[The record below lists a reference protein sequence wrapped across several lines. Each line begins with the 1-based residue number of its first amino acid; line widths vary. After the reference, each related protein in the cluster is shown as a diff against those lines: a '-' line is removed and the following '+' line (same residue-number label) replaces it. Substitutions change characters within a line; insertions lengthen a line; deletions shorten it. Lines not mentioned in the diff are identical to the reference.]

1 MSQTW
6 SRRGFTKALL
16 AAGGAATV
24 GLPFLESLAPRR
36 AYAQGKPATR
46 LIFFYVPNGIQAAD
60 FRPKA
65 IGDAYAITP
74 ILKPLEAL
82 RADFSVISGLENAPG
97 KPDGPGDH
105 ASGTSSFITCA
116 HANKSETDIKL
127 GMSADQI
134 AAARL
139 GKQTRLPSLELGIDG
154 GSSAGGCDSG
164 YGCAYTRNISW
175 SGPSTPLPKM
185 TNPQLVFDRLFT
197 GYDPSA
203 SAAELAKR
211 KAYKKSVL
219 DLVLGDA
226 QSLSTKLGKSDRV
239 KLDEYLT
246 GVRELETQIGSNME
260 EASCEPGTR
269 PADKLPY
276 AAHVKM
282 MCDLMVMAMQCDV
295 TRIFTFMIGNGL
307 SGRTYPDLG
316 ITRGHHEISHHGMN
330 PDNLAQLTKIAT
342 WEMEQLG
349 YLLGKMK
356 GIEDGPGSSVL
367 YNSAVFLSSDIS
379 DGDRHNHDEMPV
391 ILAGHGGGALKPGR
405 HIAYDRAKKSKVSN
419 VLVSMLAAAG
429 VDAPVGDS
437 SGKNTD
443 V

>member
-1 MSQTW
+1 MSQTF
-6 SRRGFTKALL
+6 SRRGFSRALL
-16 AAGGAATV
+16 AGGAATV

-36 AYAQGKPATR
+36 TQAQDKPTTR
-46 LIFFYVPNGIQAAD
+46 LLFFYVPNGIQPND
-60 FRPKA
+60 FRPKS
-65 IGDAYAITP
+65 IGADYAITP

-97 KPDGPGDH
+97 RPDGQGDH
-105 ASGTSSFITCA
+105 ASGTSAFITCA
-116 HANKSETDIKL
+116 HANKSETAIKL
-127 GMSADQI
+127 GVSADQI
-134 AAARL
+134 AAAQI
-139 GKQTRLPSLELGIDG
+139 GKLTRLPSLELGIDG

-175 SGPSTPLPKM
+175 SGPSTPMPKM
-185 TNPQLVFDRLFT
+185 TNPQLVFDRLFM
-197 GYDPSA
+197 GYDAGA
-203 SAAELAKR
+203 SAAETAKR

-219 DLVLGDA
+219 DLVLGQA
-226 QSLSTKLGKSDRV
+226 QGLSTKLGKSDRD
-239 KLDEYLT
+239 KLDEYLS
-246 GVRELETQIGSNME
+246 GVRELETQIGSGMAA
-260 EASCEPGTR
+260 ASCEPGAR

-282 MCDLMVMAMQCDV
+282 MCDLMVLAMQCDV

-342 WEMEQLG
+342 WEMQQLA
-349 YLLGKMK
+349 YLLDKMK
-356 GIEDGPGSSVL
+356 KTSDGAGKDLL

-391 ILAGHGGGALKPGR
+391 ILAGHGGGALSPGR
-405 HIAYDRAKKSKVSN
+405 HIVYERSKKTKVSN
-419 VLVSMLAAAG
+419 LLVTMLGTAG
-429 VDAPVGDS
+429 VEAAVGDS

>member
-1 MSQTW
+1 M
-6 SRRGFTKALL
+6 
-16 AAGGAATV
+16 

-36 AYAQGKPATR
+36 THAQDKPPTR
-46 LIFFYVPNGIQAAD
+46 LLFFYVPNGIQPAD
-60 FRPKA
+60 FRPKTT
-65 IGDAYAITP
+65 GEAYAITP
-74 ILKPLEAL
+74 ILKPLESL

-97 KPDGPGDH
+97 RPDGAGDH

-116 HANKSETDIKL
+116 HANKSETDIRL
-127 GMSADQI
+127 GVSADQI
-134 AAARL
+134 AAAQI

-197 GYDPSA
+197 GYDPGA

-226 QSLSTKLGKSDRV
+226 QSLSMKLGKSDRV
-239 KLDEYLT
+239 KLDEYLS
-246 GVRELETQIGSNME
+246 GVRELETQIGSNMDA
-260 EASCEPGTR
+260 ASCGPGAR
-269 PADKLPY
+269 PVDKLPY
-276 AAHVKM
+276 PAHVKM
-282 MCDLMVMAMQCDV
+282 MCDLMVLAMQCDV

-307 SGRTYPDLG
+307 SGRTYPELG
-316 ITRGHHEISHHGMN
+316 ITRGHHEISHHGMS
-330 PDNLAQLTKIAT
+330 PDNLAALTKIAT
-342 WEMEQLG
+342 WEMEQLA

-356 GIEDGPGSSVL
+356 SIEDGAGSNLL

-405 HIAYDRAKKSKVSN
+405 HIAYERGKKTKVSN
-419 VLVSMLAAAG
+419 LLVTMLGTVG
-429 VDAPVGDS
+429 VDASVGDS